1 MSLVV
6 WFSLATFSCT
16 RLNEEKADSW
26 IQLGFGEMKTGGQYW
41 IGKKVLLS
49 GLAVLMR
56 SKNYY
61 SRGY

>member
-41 IGKKVLLS
+41 IGKKSIVEWIGGLDEVKELLQ
-49 GLAVLMR
+49 
-56 SKNYY
+56 
-61 SRGY
+61 